1 MGSIPAPSTALHCS
15 SASRLGWQRRP
26 RLQIQREA
34 TSRLTP
40 GAAAGMAGPSA
51 WPDVFWLVVKQPLWK
66 MMEFVSWGYYS
77 QYMEKK
83 MFQTT
88 NQVLLFFYMF
98 LRSQVHPL
106 QNITPCFEQQSARLI
121 QGVCWKSMKIHDT
134 WDVEITIWLR
144 LRLRKNA
151 GHSGA
156 MAQWQASHGLL
167 RSIRGSHN
175 RVKRKNRRMKP
186 QELGVGRSGR
196 CFLKWIEQHVFP
208 VMGVS

>member
-26 RLQIQREA
+26 RLRIQREA

-83 MFQTT
+83 IEKNVPNHQPGFIVFFNVFTISGSST
-88 NQVLLFFYMF
+88 SKHYPLFWATICKT
-98 LRSQVHPL
+98 HPRGML
-106 QNITPCFEQQSARLI
+106 
-121 QGVCWKSMKIHDT
+121 KIHENPWH
-134 WDVEITIWLR
+134 WDIEITIWLR

-175 RVKRKNRRMKP
+175 RVKRKKRRMKP

-196 CFLKWIEQHVFP
+196 CFLKWI
-208 VMGVS
+208 